1 MFHHKTGSLQ
11 SKATSKGLVLYGLS
25 TLVVKWFSYKSGS
38 ALTISTVLTA
48 ILDNRNV
55 LEKDE
60 GKIRQKKIL

>member
-1 MFHHKTGSLQ
+1 MP
-11 SKATSKGLVLYGLS
+11 
-25 TLVVKWFSYKSGS
+25 VVNWFSYKSGS
-38 ALTISTVLTA
+38 ALTCSTVLTA

>member
-1 MFHHKTGSLQ
+1 MP
-11 SKATSKGLVLYGLS
+11 
-25 TLVVKWFSYKSGS
+25 VVNWFSYKSGS